1 MKSVRKKTHFGLF
14 VAAILSF
21 ACLVSCNQ
29 KQNNDSEIEAM
40 RARLNAIMLEHQQMQ
55 FDYEN
60 YTSNLAAKD
69 SAIQAQAQEIE
80 RLLDQLK
87 DCKANTGN
95 GNGTGTSDCT
105 ARLNRQAADI
115 KAKQA
120 KIVELENRLEQ
131 QTRELAA
138 LREVASRNGQTVNSQ
153 DAAAIARLQKEID
166 DQDRLIASL
175 SNDKVVLTNRNDSLF
190 AIVAFLTNNSHPAAG
205 NDAQCAARVAMLES
219 QVSQQQEEIARL
231 QAELKEQIALV
242 AEAQSIAEA
251 AKSDA
256 AASKQAA
263 ANTKGAVN
271 KKIAELE
278 EMCKSYAEEIAR
290 LKAENE
296 MLKNENDSLRSEV
309 VIMREEAEQ
318 KAAAN
323 AKLAQKVSQAA
334 ILVTKDVTVTP
345 LKRVANNSSK
355 ETNRASAV
363 TTLKIDGVVLDNN
376 VVDPGSIVLYVRVT
390 DAAGRLVST
399 PRYDGRGDL
408 VAQEFDANG
417 GKIGYTV
424 AQAIEFTGESRPFT
438 IVWNKGEETELM
450 AGIYK
455 VAIFANGNIIG
466 TTTFRLK

>member
-1 MKSVRKKTHFGLF
+1 MKSVRKKTRFGLF
-14 VAAILSF
+14 AAVILSI
-21 ACLVSCNQ
+21 ASLVSCNQ

-55 FDYEN
+55 LDYEN

-69 SAIQAQAQEIE
+69 SAIQTQAQEIE

-87 DCKANTGN
+87 AAQANTGN
-95 GNGTGTSDCT
+95 GDNT

-138 LREVASRNGQTVNSQ
+138 LREIASRNGQTVSSQ
-153 DAAAIARLQKEID
+153 DVASIARLQKEID
-166 DQDRLIASL
+166 DQDRLIADL
-175 SNDKVVLTNRNDSLF
+175 SNDKVVLTNRNDSLI
-190 AIVAFLTNNSHPAAG
+190 AVVAFLTANSHPAAVD
-205 NDAQCAARVAMLES
+205 DAHYAARVAQLEG
-219 QVSQQQEEIARL
+219 QVNQQQEEIARL

-242 AEAQSIAEA
+242 AEAQGMAEA

-278 EMCKSYAEEIAR
+278 EMCKNYAEEIAR

-309 VIMREEAEQ
+309 VTMRQEAEQ
-318 KAAAN
+318 KAADN

-345 LKRVANNSSK
+345 LKRVANNSGK

-417 GKIGYTV
+417 GKVGYTV

-438 IVWNKGEETELM
+438 IVWNKGEETELT